1 MEPKFAYAPWE
12 VTEAGFDPKTLRENE
27 SVFALANGFIGL
39 RGNLE
44 EGSAAGAETIQGS
57 FLNGVFDTE
66 PIVYGEKAYG
76 YAKNHE
82 TICNVMDAKSLV
94 LFAGDERIIGW
105 CRERFGKE
113 NGAWFMQPAKLREL
127 DRELSRYGYGI
138 DFMHPFF
145 VSYKPSDPAP
155 HPYEIRYFRD
165 DEIEAF
171 RGDPRFSYALS
182 FSKAA
187 PDRIA
192 VTAYEDGKILGMAGV
207 SEDSRYLWQ
216 IGIDVLPE
224 ARGKGI
230 GVLLV
235 NLLKNEVLA
244 EGKVPYYGTAFSHT
258 LSMDIAVRTGFHPA
272 WTELF
277 AERTDNR
284 KENA

>member
-1 MEPKFAYAPWE
+1 MERKNLFIKQMAIDYCC
-12 VTEAGFDPKTLRENE
+12 TEEEILDGENQFHTFVPQEGRRRFQQDRECFLKIAALRNK
-27 SVFALANGFIGL
+27 L
-39 RGNLE
+39 
-44 EGSAAGAETIQGS
+44 
-57 FLNGVFDTE
+57 
-66 PIVYGEKAYG
+66 
-76 YAKNHE
+76 
-82 TICNVMDAKSLV
+82 
-94 LFAGDERIIGW
+94 LFAGDEQIIGW
-105 CRERFGKE
+105 CRERFENE
-113 NGAWFMQPAKLREL
+113 NGAWFMAPAKLREL

-145 VSYKPSDPAP
+145 VSYKPSDPTP

-171 RGDPRFSYALS
+171 RGDPRFKYALS

-192 VTAYEDGKILGMAGV
+192 VTACEDGKILGMAGV

-235 NLLKNEVLA
+235 NLLKNEILA

-277 AERTDNR
+277 AERTDNK

>member
-1 MEPKFAYAPWE
+1 MERKNLFIKQMAIDYCC
-12 VTEAGFDPKTLRENE
+12 TE
-27 SVFALANGFIGL
+27 
-39 RGNLE
+39 E
-44 EGSAAGAETIQGS
+44 EI
-57 FLNGVFDTE
+57 LNGENRFHTFVPQEGRRRFQQDKE
-66 PIVYGEKAYG
+66 CFLKIAALRNK
-76 YAKNHE
+76 
-82 TICNVMDAKSLV
+82 L

-235 NLLKNEVLA
+235 NLLKNERGRQSPLLRDGIFA
-244 EGKVPYYGTAFSHT
+244 YALHGYSGSHGFPPGMDGAFRGEDRQQKGKCIEGGSHMIMHRNRMRSGSC
-258 LSMDIAVRTGFHPA
+258 LSTRFTM
-272 WTELF
+272 
-277 AERTDNR
+277 NR
-284 KENA
+284 KKR

>member
-1 MEPKFAYAPWE
+1 MAIDYCC
-12 VTEAGFDPKTLRENE
+12 TE
-27 SVFALANGFIGL
+27 
-39 RGNLE
+39 E
-44 EGSAAGAETIQGS
+44 EI
-57 FLNGVFDTE
+57 LNGENRFHTFVPQEGRRRFQQDKE
-66 PIVYGEKAYG
+66 CFLKIAALRNK
-76 YAKNHE
+76 
-82 TICNVMDAKSLV
+82 L

-145 VSYKPSDPAP
+145 VSYKPSDLAP

-192 VTAYEDGKILGMAGV
+192 VTAYEDGK
-207 SEDSRYLWQ
+207 
-216 IGIDVLPE
+216 
-224 ARGKGI
+224 
-230 GVLLV
+230 
-235 NLLKNEVLA
+235 
-244 EGKVPYYGTAFSHT
+244 
-258 LSMDIAVRTGFHPA
+258 
-272 WTELF
+272 
-277 AERTDNR
+277 
-284 KENA
+284 